1 MIAHLRRYPSV
12 QQRSRETPS
21 REELV
26 YFNTANDST
35 SRQHMINEPPEIV

>member
-1 MIAHLRRYPSV
+1 MIAHLRRHPSV

-26 YFNTANDST
+26 YFNTA
-35 SRQHMINEPPEIV
+35 MIVRAASI